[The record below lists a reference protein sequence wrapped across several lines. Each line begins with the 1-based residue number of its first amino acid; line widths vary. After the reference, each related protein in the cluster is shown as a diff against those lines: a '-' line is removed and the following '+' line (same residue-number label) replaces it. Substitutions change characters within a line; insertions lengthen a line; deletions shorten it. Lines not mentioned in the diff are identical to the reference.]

1 MKNKFVLIR
10 YVLILWLLCGGCHT
24 ASMVYAYERTS
35 TSVSWGYQP
44 VHSAQYSTMSTSAV
58 STPGCHFQ
66 STSVYINHTPIT
78 DHRSMVGRHYM
89 RMSDDDDDDG
99 FPDEGEGY
107 PIGTLPDPEAP
118 VGEPLILLVFA
129 VLYLAIGLFRR
140 RKPSADR

>member
-1 MKNKFVLIR
+1 M
-10 YVLILWLLCGGCHT
+10 LWLLCGGCPT

-78 DHRSMVGRHYM
+78 DHRSMVGRHNM
-89 RMSDDDDDDG
+89 RMSDDDDD
-99 FPDEGEGY
+99 FPEIPGTGDEY
-107 PIGTLPDPEAP
+107 PIGTVPEQELP
-118 VGEPLILLVFA
+118 VGEPLILLAFA
-129 VLYLAIGLFRR
+129 LLYLAIGLFRR

>member
-1 MKNKFVLIR
+1 M
-10 YVLILWLLCGGCHT
+10 LWLLCGGCHT

-58 STPGCHFQ
+58 STTGYHFQ

-89 RMSDDDDDDG
+89 RMSDDDDEDD
-99 FPDEGEGY
+99 FPDLPGTGDEY
-107 PIGTLPDPEAP
+107 PIGTLPDPEVP
-118 VGEPLILLVFA
+118 VGEPLILLAFA
-129 VLYLAIGLFRR
+129 LLYLAIGLFRR